1 MTETMTETMTATPD
15 HYEHLFPRGGDGAEL
30 AAAERLFL
38 T

>member
-1 MTETMTETMTATPD
+1 MTETMTERTATPD